1 MGLEISIERKSEWE
15 AYDKAWKED
24 EARREKEHDIHIKI
38 DIPVPKTIIYGS
50 RGTQYM
56 FDYFLRK
63 KDSKVLVD
71 QTVLEFTL
79 KDYLELCMKFEP
91 YKSYVEL
98 IWNKVVDDEENNGE
112 TFDEELDEVYEKTAK
127 KIFSVWNYDVGP
139 YYGYQEEMGVVL
151 QFLERRKEVEDIY
164 ASGDSCVIEMSY

>member
-1 MGLEISIERKSEWE
+1 MGLDVSIVRKSEWK
-15 AYDKAWKED
+15 AYDNAWKED

-38 DIPVPKTIIYGS
+38 DVPVPKDIIYG
-50 RGTQYM
+50 RRTAYI
-56 FDYFLRK
+56 FDYFVKK

-91 YKSYVEL
+91 YKSYAEL

-112 TFDEELDEVYEKTAK
+112 TFDEELDELYEKTAK
-127 KIFSVWNYDVGP
+127 KIFSIWNYDIGS

-151 QFLERRKEVEDIY
+151 QFLEHRKEIEDIY